1 MEKTATLNLRVNPQV
16 KKDAEAV
23 LEKLGIPM
31 ATAIDMYLT
40 QISLVGGIP
49 FRVMLPK
56 APASLDM
63 GQMSTAELRAKLT
76 KGYEQAKAGQTHDAY
91 AALEHFA
98 EEHRE

>member
-1 MEKTATLNLRVNPQV
+1 MNLRVNPQV

-49 FRVMLPK
+49 FSVTLPK

-63 GQMSTAELRAKLT
+63 GQMSMDQLRAKLT
-76 KGYEQAKAGQTHDAY
+76 KGYEEAESGKTRDAGS
-91 AALEHFA
+91 ALKQFF